1 MAPRGEPAA
10 AADPDLR
17 PSTGVMGG
25 PGTGQVSMC
34 FLGFGDLAVSWAA
47 ALRDRDWI
55 TVSAYLPADS
65 ASRRHP
71 GWDDRVMR
79 AGVSPVDDLAAA
91 VDGAD
96 VLIAAVPARVSP
108 AVASACF
115 PHMGGSGL
123 YVDPSPA
130 APNVKSDICRAAS
143 EQGVSYVDL
152 ALLGTVTMS
161 GLEVPLLAAGPRA
174 DSFLE
179 LGRRLGMS
187 ITKVSDRAGDATRVK
202 LVRSVY
208 MKGRDALIVELLVAA
223 NLIGAERVL
232 VDSISAAPG
241 EQVSFAE
248 LVDRVLPALAKHAE
262 RRADE
267 LNDTGAVLREL
278 GLDPI
283 MVEAAERRLR
293 WMADH
298 TAADTPRSEQFSAV
312 DVVAGLLG
320 RARTDP

>member
-1 MAPRGEPAA
+1 MAPRGERAA
-10 AADPDLR
+10 AADLFLR
-17 PSTGVMGG
+17 LPTGMMGG
-25 PGTGQVSMC
+25 HGTGQISMC

-47 ALRDRDWI
+47 ALRGRDWI

-71 GWDDRVMR
+71 GWNDRVMR

-91 VDGAD
+91 VDGTD

-130 APNVKSDICRAAS
+130 APNIKSDICQAAS

-179 LGRRLGMS
+179 LGRRLGMQ
-187 ITKVSDRAGDATRVK
+187 ITKVSDQAGDATRVK

-208 MKGRDALIVELLVAA
+208 MKGRDALIVELLIAA

-241 EQVSFAE
+241 EHVSFAE

-293 WMADH
+293 WMADR
-298 TAADTPRSEQFSAV
+298 TAGDTPRSEQLSAME
-312 DVVAGLLG
+312 VVAGLLG
-320 RARTDP
+320 RPRTDP

>member
-1 MAPRGEPAA
+1 MTSGQ
-10 AADPDLR
+10 
-17 PSTGVMGG
+17 
-25 PGTGQVSMC
+25 GTGDVSMC

-47 ALRDRDWI
+47 ALRGRDWI

-96 VLIAAVPARVSP
+96 VIIAAVPARVSP

-130 APNVKSDICRAAS
+130 APNIKSDICRAAS

-174 DSFLE
+174 DRFLE
-179 LGRRLGMS
+179 LGCRLGMQ
-187 ITKVSDRAGDATRVK
+187 ITKVSDQAGDATRVK

-208 MKGRDALIVELLVAA
+208 MKGRDALIVELLIAG
-223 NLIGAERVL
+223 NLIGAEHVL
-232 VDSISAAPG
+232 VDSISTAPG

-248 LVDRVLPALAKHAE
+248 LVDRVLPALARHAE

-293 WMADH
+293 WMADR
-298 TAADTPRSEQFSAV
+298 TAADTPRSEPFSAM

>member
-1 MAPRGEPAA
+1 MISPLQLKRSGRPHRCGACEGEPSRCKG
-10 AADPDLR
+10 LL
-17 PSTGVMGG
+17 STHGRFRSICGPVPRSSEYQVGYLSGG
-25 PGTGQVSMC
+25 IGAGRVVCRPGTAWHGY
-34 FLGFGDLAVSWAA
+34 DE
-47 ALRDRDWI
+47 R
-55 TVSAYLPADS
+55 
-65 ASRRHP
+65 SR
-71 GWDDRVMR
+71 GT
-79 AGVSPVDDLAAA
+79 S
-91 VDGAD
+91 
-96 VLIAAVPARVSP
+96 S
-108 AVASACF
+108 
-115 PHMGGSGL
+115 GGG
-123 YVDPSPA
+123 
-130 APNVKSDICRAAS
+130 AAS
-143 EQGVSYVDL
+143 GQ
-152 ALLGTVTMS
+152 LLGAWS
-161 GLEVPLLAAGPRA
+161 PLGYA
-174 DSFLE
+174 
-179 LGRRLGMS
+179 
-187 ITKVSDRAGDATRVK
+187 ITKVSDQAGDATRVK

-208 MKGRDALIVELLVAA
+208 MKGRDALIVELLIAA

-293 WMADH
+293 WMADR
-298 TAADTPRSEQFSAV
+298 TAADTPRSEQFSAI

>member
-10 AADPDLR
+10 AEDLTLR
-17 PSTGVMGG
+17 PPTGMTDGQ
-25 PGTGQVSMC
+25 GTGQVSMC

-47 ALRDRDWI
+47 ALRGRDWI
-55 TVSAYLPADS
+55 AVSAYLPAAS

-108 AVASACF
+108 DVATACF

-130 APNVKSDICRAAS
+130 APNIKSDICQAAL

-179 LGRRLGMS
+179 LGRRLGMQ
-187 ITKVSDRAGDATRVK
+187 ITKVSDQAGDATRVK

-208 MKGRDALIVELLVAA
+208 MKGRDALIVELLIAA

-232 VDSISAAPG
+232 VDSISGAPG

-298 TAADTPRSEQFSAV
+298 TAADTPRSEQLSAV
-312 DVVAGLLG
+312 DIVAGLLG